1 MPRSLTHR
9 CCCALY
15 VTVQVEELLAIETQ
29 LQTKLDEANN
39 ELLQTSQGKARVER
53 ELKAKCENE
62 VCSQA
67 PPPHHNATLTA
78 DVPMR
83 VCVCCAAV
91 IGEADRPGR

>member
-1 MPRSLTHR
+1 MPPLSDTAAAAA
-9 CCCALY
+9 ALY

-78 DVPMR
+78 DVPM
-83 VCVCCAAV
+83 CVLCCLLS
-91 IGEADRPGR
+91 R

>member
-1 MPRSLTHR
+1 MPHSLTHR

-62 VCSQA
+62 VCIQA

-78 DVPMR
+78 AVPM
-83 VCVCCAAV
+83 CALCCLLS
-91 IGEADRPGR
+91 R

>member
-1 MPRSLTHR
+1 MPHSLTHR
-9 CCCALY
+9 RCCSALY

-83 VCVCCAAV
+83 VCAV
-91 IGEADRPGR
+91 LLL